1 MTAGRDS
8 HRHPMQ
14 WDPSPEGGFTT
25 GRPWLPTVD
34 PVERNVEAQRSD
46 RESMLSLV
54 RRLIALGGEL
64 DDGLELIEAEEG
76 LLVLQRGRHVVA
88 VNTSDRP
95 LPLPGGGDPV
105 LESEPGAAAGGQ
117 LAAHAGAVL
126 R

>member
-95 LPLPGGGDPV
+95 LPLPSGGDPV
-105 LESEPGAAAGGQ
+105 LESEPGAAAGGR